1 MRPEAPQVHS
11 LKHSV
16 RILCCL
22 VLAQLLLL
30 LSACKAGDIGSS
42 SSSSSASV
50 DNSEDDHSVTGS
62 THCTL
67 TVSVEPI
74 NGVCG
79 YSRDCDGATVEA
91 GEFPATVANTCVL
104 PTPAP
109 ESEAATTDTT
119 TTDTTTGTLNQS
131 GAL

>member
-1 MRPEAPQVHS
+1 MRQEAQPVHS
-11 LKHSV
+11 LRHSL
-16 RILCCL
+16 RIFLCL

-67 TVSVEPI
+67 TVSVEPT
-74 NGVCG
+74 NGVCT
-79 YSRDCDGATVEA
+79 YSRDCEGATVEA
-91 GEFPATVANTCVL
+91 GEFPATAAGQCVL

-109 ESEAATTDTT
+109 EAATAEDTGATETT
-119 TTDTTTGTLNQS
+119 TPTLNQS